1 MRRSR
6 FIALGYIVAGVLFI
20 VNAITGAATNSEQR
34 AVTWGVLGVIWFLF
48 SIYPVLNPEQFDNG
62 IEAETETE
70 REREETVGYDFMF
83 SAVLVLL
90 LVLGVGALFNLTIKI
105 I

>member
-6 FIALGYIVAGVLFI
+6 LIALGYVVAGVLFI
-20 VNAITGAATNSEQR
+20 TNAITGAATSTEQR

-48 SIYPVLNPEQFDNG
+48 SIYPVMKPGQFDSG
-62 IEAETETE
+62 TEAETETG
-70 REREETVGYDFMF
+70 REHEEAGYDFMF

-90 LVLGVGALFNLTIKI
+90 LVLGVGVLVNLVV
-105 I
+105 

>member
-6 FIALGYIVAGVLFI
+6 LIALGYVVVGVLFI

-34 AVTWGVLGVIWFLF
+34 AVTWGVLGVVWFLF
-48 SIYPVLNPEQFDNG
+48 SIYPVLKPEQFDSRME
-62 IEAETETE
+62 IETESGK
-70 REREETVGYDFMF
+70 EREEAIGYDFMF

-90 LVLGVGALFNLTIKI
+90 LVLGVGVLFHLVV
-105 I
+105 